1 MGGACFTSCGRD
13 KWPQLG
19 GWAVGVHVNAS
30 GPFSPASLTWM
41 AVGWVAEKNCICLA
55 KLHFDRVCVIY
66 SFGHRARCAIDVCRS
81 DMAHRL
87 WHVHRVAASPWR
99 PSETP
104 GERNAHPLTRPKR
117 GSVDHNSLFRGF
129 LLPSRGGPTLQEE
142 LVGRSD
148 QRRGGCTPSGEADV
162 RLSRVG
168 GPAQRQGGPRRY

>member
-30 GPFSPASLTWM
+30 GPFSPASLTWV
-41 AVGWVAEKNCICLA
+41 AAGWVAEKNCICLA

-117 GSVDHNSLFRGF
+117 GSVVHNSTTSCSLQQSISWGVLF
-129 LLPSRGGPTLQEE
+129 LLFYYTRARTARTDPGLK
-142 LVGRSD
+142 
-148 QRRGGCTPSGEADV
+148 AN
-162 RLSRVG
+162 
-168 GPAQRQGGPRRY
+168 